1 MSRQLTRRHALAVI
15 GAGAALGAVRPEAI
29 ETPDALVARA
39 VERNDA
45 AALRLIESQV
55 ADPSDPRAGS
65 VRDEHTLY
73 QPWSASGVI
82 ETLTAS
88 FLHPRSRFHRDR
100 AVIERIRL
108 AAGFLER
115 SQGPSGNIDLL
126 ISNFNSPPDT
136 AFVVHGVATAAAIAR
151 RHGADHIVDLLR
163 PFLVRAGGGIA
174 VGGVHTPNHRWV
186 VCSALAQ
193 LHELF
198 PDPRFVRRIDEW
210 LAEGIDIDADGQYTE
225 RSTLTYS
232 TVINRALVVMAM
244 KLGRPELLEPVRQNL
259 RALMYLLHGDGEVV
273 TEISRR
279 QDQYMRGG
287 IEGYWVALT
296 WLALRDRDGHFAAM
310 AREAAPEGVS
320 LPALLEYPELLEPL
334 PASAPLPDDFERP
347 FSEIGIVR
355 IRRSHLSATLVLGGS
370 SRLLTL
376 RSGGAVMEGVRFA
389 TSFFGKAQFVPDTVG
404 RRGRTYELRQSLE
417 APYYQ
422 PLPQKVTPQDWAA
435 TRPTRRQT
443 EIAHLEQAADITEI
457 PGGFQVRVRA
467 HGTAGVPLA
476 IEIGFREGGR
486 LEGCEEVPGRASSF
500 LLGRGMGVYRAGKG
514 QIRFGPGSAAH
525 GYVQLRGAEPKLPAD
540 SVYITGFTPFDHTM
554 TFEIADPRRTPG
566 RG

>member
-1 MSRQLTRRHALAVI
+1 MSRSLTRRDALAVL
-15 GAGAALGAVRPEAI
+15 GAGAALGAVRPAAIEAI
-29 ETPDALVARA
+29 ETTEALVARG

-45 AALRLIESQV
+45 AARRLIDAQI
-55 ADPSDPRAGS
+55 ADPADPRAGS
-65 VRDEHTLY
+65 VQDEHTLY

-88 FLHPRSRFHRDR
+88 FLHPQSRFHGDR
-100 AVIERIRL
+100 AVLERIRL
-108 AAGFLER
+108 AARFLER
-115 SQGPSGNIDLL
+115 AQQPSGNIDLL

-151 RHGADHIVDLLR
+151 RHNADHLVELLR
-163 PFLVRAGGGIA
+163 TFLIRAGEGIV

-198 PDPRFVRRIDEW
+198 PDERYVRRIDEW

-232 TVINRALVVMAM
+232 TVINRALLVMAA
-244 KLGRPELLEPVRQNL
+244 KLQRPELLEPVRQNL
-259 RALMYLLHGDGEVV
+259 RALVYLLHGDGEVV

-279 QDQYMRGG
+279 QDQYARGG
-287 IEGYWVALT
+287 IEGYWVPLT
-296 WLALRDRDGHFAAM
+296 YLAIKDGDGQFAAM
-310 AREAAPEGVS
+310 ARDAAADGVS
-320 LPALLEYPELLEPL
+320 LPALLEYPELLAPLPPSTPL
-334 PASAPLPDDFERP
+334 PADFEKP
-347 FSEIGIVR
+347 FGEVGIVR
-355 IRRSHLSATLVLGGS
+355 VRRNDLSATLVLGGS

-376 RSGGAVMEGVRFA
+376 RHGGAVMEGIRFA
-389 TSFFGKAQFVPDTVG
+389 TSFFGKAQFVPETVRQAG
-404 RRGRTYELRQSLE
+404 DTYELRQALE

-422 PLPQKVTPQDWAA
+422 PLPQTVTPATWAA

-443 EIAHLEQAADITEI
+443 EINYLEQAADITEI
-457 PGGFQVRVRA
+457 AGGFRVRVRA

-476 IEIGFREGGR
+476 IEIGFREGGQ
-486 LEGCEEVPGRASSF
+486 LEGCEAVPGRPGSF
-500 LLGRGMGVYRAGKG
+500 LLPRGTGVYRAGRSR
-514 QIRFGPGSAAH
+514 IRFGPGTAAH

-540 SVYITGFTPFDHTM
+540 SVYITGFTPFDHTL
-554 TFEIADPRRTPG
+554 TFECG
-566 RG
+566 

>member
-1 MSRQLTRRHALAVI
+1 MSRFLTRRDALAVL
-15 GAGAALGAVRPEAI
+15 GAGAAVGAVRPAAI
-29 ETPDALVARA
+29 ETPEALVARA

-45 AALRLIESQV
+45 AARRLIDAQV
-55 ADPSDPRAGS
+55 ADPGDPRAGS
-65 VRDEHTLY
+65 VQDEHTLY

-88 FLHPRSRFHRDR
+88 FLHPQSRFHGDR
-100 AVIERIRL
+100 AVLDRIRL
-108 AAGFLER
+108 AARFLER
-115 SQGPSGNIDLL
+115 SQQPSGNIDLL

-151 RHGADHIVDLLR
+151 RQNADHIVDLLR
-163 PFLVRAGGGIA
+163 PFLVKAGGGIA

-198 PDPRFVRRIDEW
+198 PDERYVRRIDEW

-232 TVINRALVVMAM
+232 TVINRALIVMAT
-244 KLGRPELLEPVRQNL
+244 KLQRPDLLEPVRQNL
-259 RALMYLLHGDGEVV
+259 RSLTYLLHGDGEVV

-287 IEGYWVALT
+287 IEGYWVPLT
-296 WLALRDRDGHFAAM
+296 YLAIRDGDGQFAAM
-310 AREAAPEGVS
+310 AREAAADGVS
-320 LPALLEYPELLEPL
+320 LPALLEYPELLTPLTPAAPL
-334 PASAPLPDDFERP
+334 PADFEKP
-347 FSEIGIVR
+347 FGEVGIVR
-355 IRRSHLSATLVLGGS
+355 FRRNDLSATVVLGGS

-376 RSGGAVMEGVRFA
+376 RHGGAVMEGVRFA
-389 TSFFGKAQFVPDTVG
+389 TSFFGKAQFVPDTVRKAG
-404 RRGRTYELRQSLE
+404 GTYELRQSLE

-422 PLPQKVTPQDWAA
+422 PLPQKVTTDTWAA

-443 EIAHLEQAADITEI
+443 EINYLEQAADITEVA
-457 PGGFQVRVRA
+457 GGFQVRVRA

-476 IEIGFREGGR
+476 IEIGFREGGE
-486 LEGCEEVPGRASSF
+486 LEGCEPVPGREGSF
-500 LLGRGMGVYRAGKG
+500 LLPRGTGVYRAGRSR
-514 QIRFGPGSAAH
+514 IRFGPGAAAH

-540 SVYITGFTPFDHTM
+540 SVYITGFTPFDHTLR
-554 TFEIADPRRTPG
+554 FECG
-566 RG
+566 